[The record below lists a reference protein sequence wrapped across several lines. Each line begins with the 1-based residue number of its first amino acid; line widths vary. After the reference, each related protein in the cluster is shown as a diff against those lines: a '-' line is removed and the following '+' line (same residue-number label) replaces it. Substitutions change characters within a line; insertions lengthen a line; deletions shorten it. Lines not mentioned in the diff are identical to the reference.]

1 MDRLQP
7 KKIIKPES
15 TLIEQTALQLAATWY
30 EIGRGQGLKSKYKNP
45 KDYARAYVKQFIP
58 KAVELLMEILAKDST
73 PIHMKDAIYDC
84 FMERTND
91 HDLASTGIPIFDNP
105 LAKTFVSDKV
115 IPQSPL
121 VATSPTYPAKKKKNK
136 GRIEDLPLDNMLH
149 QKGHLNG

>member
-15 TLIEQTALQLAATWY
+15 LLIEQTALELAAAFY
-30 EIGRGQGLKSKYKNP
+30 EGGRSAGLKSKYKNP
-45 KDYARAYVKQFIP
+45 KDYAKAYLVKFIP

-73 PIHMKDAIYDC
+73 PQAQRDAIYDA
-84 FMERTND
+84 FMERSND
-91 HDLASTGIPIFDNP
+91 KDLANTIPIFDNP
-105 LAKTFVSDKV
+105 LAKSFISDKV

-121 VATSPTYPAKKKKNK
+121 IGNSPTYPAKKKKHK